1 MINVAKAAGAPSPV
15 VDTAVSKDGYKFDA
29 NSDKWKLNKDTTVYF
44 GDAERLEK
52 QVQDGFR
59 ATLKRYAEEM
69 SASHTSLMA
78 NKFNRFLRDT
88 KALDVDSISLLNW
101 RAMLSEN
108 DQHNLGGLK
117 GFLLA
122 WHAYGFEGV
131 TDDAV
136 DLLAGW
142 RIKGNDKGVAVRSGS
157 ATKGPYTDLEIAAI
171 LDWANKAVVQ
181 KSIFFQDFAYLITLV
196 MTARRPV
203 QIAALCGG
211 DLVEKKTNDV
221 SFYRVN
227 FPRAKQRGGGFRADF
242 RSLAVIEDL
251 FVVLRQQHLESV
263 ALVQSIQ
270 TEPLSDEMK
279 AQVPIFLN
287 NASLSGYSSL
297 AAILQQREPDFL
309 HMSVSAVGNILRK
322 LEKKCDAHSERTGD
336 VIALSSARFRD
347 TRGTK
352 LRREGFDA
360 FVIAELLDH
369 NDNQNVGIY
378 TDNTAQDAVII
389 NELVGAHLAPFAQA
403 CMGTLVRS
411 EREAIRGDD
420 PLSRVANNKQNAT
433 GTCGN
438 YGFCASGYRACY
450 TCHHFQP
457 WIDGPHHE
465 VLVELYTEKKRV
477 SEAGCDEL
485 VVNAND
491 QLILAVEHCIV
502 MCTDAKLHSDS
513 AGVNAD
519 GIFVNE

>member
-1 MINVAKAAGAPSPV
+1 MSSSAKATRAASPV
-15 VDTAVSKDGYKFDA
+15 VDAVVSKDGYKFDA
-29 NSDKWKLNKDTTVYF
+29 NGNKWKLNKDTTVYI
-44 GDAERLEK
+44 GDAARLEE
-52 QVQDGFR
+52 QVLNGFR

-78 NKFNRFLRDT
+78 SKFNRFLRDSHAT
-88 KALDVDSISLLNW
+88 EVDSTSLLNW
-101 RAMLSEN
+101 RAMLSET

-131 TDDAV
+131 SDDAV
-136 DLLAGW
+136 DLLASW

-157 ATKGPYTDLEIAAI
+157 STEGSYTDLEIAAI

-181 KSIFFQDFAYLITLV
+181 KTILFEDYAYLITLA

-203 QIAALCGG
+203 QIASLCGG
-211 DLVEKKTNDV
+211 DLVEQRKGDV
-221 SFYRVN
+221 SLFRIN
-227 FPRAKQRGGGFRADF
+227 FPRAKQRGGGFRQNF

-251 FVVLRQQHLESV
+251 FVVLEQQHLKSV
-263 ALVQSIQ
+263 AVVQSIQ
-270 TEPLSDEMK
+270 AEPLSDVMK
-279 AQVPIFLN
+279 ARVPVFLN
-287 NASLSGYSSL
+287 EASLVGYSSL
-297 AAILQQREPDFL
+297 QVILQEREPDFL
-309 HMSVSAVGNILRK
+309 HMPVFALRNMLQR
-322 LEKKCDAHSERTGD
+322 LERKCDAHSERTG
-336 VIALSSARFRD
+336 ALFSLSSGRFRD

-369 NDNQNVGIY
+369 NDIQNVGIY

-389 NELVGAHLAPFAQA
+389 NELVGAQLAPFAQA

-420 PLSRVANNKQNAT
+420 PLSRVANNNQNAT
-433 GTCGN
+433 GTCGSF
-438 YGFCASGYRACY
+438 GFCASGYRACY

-457 WIDGPHHE
+457 WVDGPHEE
-465 VLVELYTEKKRV
+465 VLAELYSEKTRV
-477 SEAGCDEL
+477 REAGCDEV

-491 QLILAVEHCIV
+491 QLILAVEHCIS
-502 MCTDAKLHSDS
+502 MCDDAKADS
-513 AGVNAD
+513 AGVTTDMVLAD
-519 GIFVNE
+519 E